1 MRARTV
7 TPLALVCLPV
17 AASVANV
24 WQTSIKRVALVLLAA
39 AVVAPAAL
47 GNSGQPV
54 AGNSHLADLTAMAK
68 SYRAQA
74 HRNAPTTAGNSH
86 LADLTAMADNYQTP
100 ASDVAS
106 LAAGNSHLQDLTAMS
121 RGSQVAPATATSGSF
136 NWGDAGIGATSGFAA
151 AIALAATLLFV
162 LRRRPR
168 GPGRGTPTTA

>member
-7 TPLALVCLPV
+7 TPLALVCLLV
-17 AASVANV
+17 AAGVANV

-39 AVVAPAAL
+39 AVIAPAAL
-47 GNSGQPV
+47 GNTGQPI

-68 SYRAQA
+68 GNRAQTST
-74 HRNAPTTAGNSH
+74 NAPTT
-86 LADLTAMADNYQTP
+86 
-100 ASDVAS
+100 
-106 LAAGNSHLQDLTAMS
+106 AGNSHLQDLTAMS
-121 RGSQVAPATATSGSF
+121 NGSQVSPATATSSSF
-136 NWGDAGIGATSGFAA
+136 SWGDAGIGATSGFAA